1 MNDFII
7 YESKISLQFI
17 ETFKI
22 IVDIVEEDRT

>member
-7 YESKISLQFI
+7 YESKISSQLM

-22 IVDIVEEDRT
+22 VVDIVEEDRT